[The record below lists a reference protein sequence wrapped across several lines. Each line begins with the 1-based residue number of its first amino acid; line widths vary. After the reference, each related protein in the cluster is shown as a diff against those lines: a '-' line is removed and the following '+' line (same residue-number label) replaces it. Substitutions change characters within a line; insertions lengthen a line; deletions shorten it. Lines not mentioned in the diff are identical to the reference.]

1 MNNTCIAAVLALA
14 AWSGASFAA
23 AEEQPHAAGL
33 GDKDYVWNE
42 MRGEKLQALRAKGDP
57 TRGEIAFEV
66 CGGCHRDGAVGRSDG
81 SVPRLAGQHA
91 SVLIKQMVDIRSGR
105 RDNPKM
111 YPFASQH
118 VLSPQDI
125 ADIATYLQALPVP
138 AENGRGPGTALAKGK
153 TLYAQD
159 CESCHGAQGE
169 GYGMKFFPR
178 LSGQHYSYLLREGKA
193 IRDGERRNANPRMV
207 RAIKDYSNADL
218 EAVTDYVSR
227 LPVAAH

>member
-1 MNNTCIAAVLALA
+1 MKKTCLAALLALC

-42 MRGEKLQALRAKGDP
+42 MRGEKLLALKSKGDP
-57 TRGEIAFEV
+57 TRGEIAFEI
-66 CGGCHRDGAVGRSDG
+66 CAGCHKDGAQGRPDG
-81 SVPRLAGQHA
+81 STPRLAGQHA

-125 ADIATYLQALPVP
+125 ADIATYLQGLPVP
-138 AENGRGPGTALAKGK
+138 ANNGRGPGKNLEKGK
-153 TLYAQD
+153 ALYVAD
-159 CESCHGAQGE
+159 CQTCHAADGSGE
-169 GYGMKFFPR
+169 GVKFFPR
-178 LSGQHYSYLLREGKA
+178 LAGQHYAYLLREGRA
-193 IRDGERRNANPRMV
+193 IRDGERRNANPKMV
-207 RAIKDYSNADL
+207 KTVKPYSDADL
-218 EAVTDYVSR
+218 EAVMDFASR
-227 LPVAAH
+227 LPVAP